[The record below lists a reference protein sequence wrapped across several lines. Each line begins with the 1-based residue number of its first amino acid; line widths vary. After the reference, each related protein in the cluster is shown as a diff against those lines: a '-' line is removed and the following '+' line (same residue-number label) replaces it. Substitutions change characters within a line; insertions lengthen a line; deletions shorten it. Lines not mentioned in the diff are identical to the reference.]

1 MTGPE
6 ITIGIVSCNRLYFLK
21 ALIESARACIAGDRI
36 QWIIVDN
43 ASIEPGLRDYLESL
57 EFVQHTI
64 FRSERRP
71 SSEHVEAMNTIVE
84 MCRSDYLM
92 ILPEDVQF
100 IVKGDWIDDFVEVLT
115 AFPHLGGI
123 CFNAQRRVT
132 IERFFAPRRRL
143 FGLGRAVE
151 PAVYR
156 TASGREFLGYGAAKP
171 GIIGAGI
178 LSFARTAVWRDLGRW
193 RATGRQTVA
202 DSSGGGEAEM
212 LERYRDAGL
221 RLERCLARIPV
232 CVEIITDSVG
242 SKARIRGNRRYGAYW
257 PPPDGNLYYR
267 IWEAGEAAGF
277 SSHRPAP
284 GFEDVAQP
292 LGFRLPIDDSGNLL
306 KWPHVNEDDRF
317 EWIHP
322 SVAAED
328 RLGQCT

>member
-1 MTGPE
+1 
-6 ITIGIVSCNRLYFLK
+6 
-21 ALIESARACIAGDRI
+21 
-36 QWIIVDN
+36 
-43 ASIEPGLRDYLESL
+43 
-57 EFVQHTI
+57 
-64 FRSERRP
+64 
-71 SSEHVEAMNTIVE
+71 MNTIVE

-242 SKARIRGNRRYGAYW
+242 SKARIRGNRRYGA
-257 PPPDGNLYYR
+257 LL
-267 IWEAGEAAGF
+267 AAAGRQ
-277 SSHRPAP
+277 SLLSNLGGGGRQPASRAIGRRPAS
-284 GFEDVAQP
+284 
-292 LGFRLPIDDSGNLL
+292 RT
-306 KWPHVNEDDRF
+306 WPSPWAFGCR
-317 EWIHP
+317 
-322 SVAAED
+322 STTRA
-328 RLGQCT
+328 TS